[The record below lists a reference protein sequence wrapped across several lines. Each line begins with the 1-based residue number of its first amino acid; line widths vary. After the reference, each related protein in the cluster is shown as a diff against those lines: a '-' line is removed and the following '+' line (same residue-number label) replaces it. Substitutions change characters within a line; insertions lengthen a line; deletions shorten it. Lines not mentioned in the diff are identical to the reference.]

1 MKNIDIGK
9 QIIELL
15 TKDEEL
21 TKLVGKKIFPLVAN
35 ADTTFP
41 FVVYKRAGFQPALNK
56 DYEGEK
62 ITVDFVICSTKYE
75 ESLKIANKIYQGLVH
90 VETDII
96 DDSVAINLYEDYI
109 SDTYCQFITIIFTL
123 K

>member
-21 TKLVGKKIFPLVAN
+21 TELVGKKIFPLVAN

-56 DYEGEK
+56 DFEVEK
-62 ITVDFVICSTKYE
+62 ITVDFVTCSTSYE

-109 SDTYCQFITIIFTL
+109 SDTHCQFITIIFTL

>member
-41 FVVYKRAGFQPALNK
+41 FVVYKRAGFQPSLNK

-62 ITVDFVICSTKYE
+62 ITVDFVTCSTSYE

-96 DDSVAINLYEDYI
+96 DDSIAINLYEDYI

>member
-9 QIIELL
+9 EIISLL
-15 TKDEEL
+15 TKDKEL
-21 TKLVGKKIFPLVAN
+21 TELVGKKIFPLVAN

-41 FVVYKRAGFQPALNK
+41 FIVYKRAGFQPALNK

-62 ITVDFVICSTKYE
+62 ITVDFVVCSTRYE
-75 ESLKIANKIYQGLVH
+75 ESLKIANKIYKGLIH

-96 DDSVAINLYEDYI
+96 DDSLAINMYEDYI

>member
-9 QIIELL
+9 EIIALL
-15 TKDEEL
+15 TKDSEL
-21 TKLVGKKIFPLVAN
+21 TELVGKKIFPLVAN

-41 FVVYKRAGFQPALNK
+41 FIVYKRAGFQPSLNK
-56 DYEGEK
+56 DFEGEK
-62 ITVDFVICSTKYE
+62 ITVDFVTCSTKYE
-75 ESLKIANKIYQGLVH
+75 ESLKIANKIYKGLVH

-96 DDSVAINLYEDYI
+96 DDSVAANMYEDFI
-109 SDTYCQFITIIFTL
+109 NDTYCQFITIIFTL

>member
-15 TKDEEL
+15 AKDEEL

-41 FVVYKRAGFQPALNK
+41 FIVYKRAGFQPALNK
-56 DYEGEK
+56 DFEGEK
-62 ITVDFVICSTKYE
+62 ITVDFVTCSTSYE

-90 VETDII
+90 VETDVI